1 MLFYKTVLN
10 IILQLKCLFLI
21 KILDIKT
28 KVPKA
33 CHCKSHFITWRNS
46 SKRLRKCICNLNKLV
61 YRSDNLSHL
70 LLKLTY
76 TMVRMR

>member
-10 IILQLKCLFLI
+10 IIIQLKCLFLI

-28 KVPKA
+28 KLPKA
-33 CHCKSHFITWRNS
+33 CHCKSHFIIWQNS
-46 SKRLRKCICNLNKLV
+46 SRRLRNCNLSKLV

-76 TMVRMR
+76 TMVHMR